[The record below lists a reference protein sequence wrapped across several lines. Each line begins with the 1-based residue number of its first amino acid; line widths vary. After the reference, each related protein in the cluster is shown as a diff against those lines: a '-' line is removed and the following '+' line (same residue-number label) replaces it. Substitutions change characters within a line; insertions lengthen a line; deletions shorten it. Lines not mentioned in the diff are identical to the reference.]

1 MKFDINNGG
10 MCGVFCD
17 RCGLFFYFIA
27 AFFIAAF
34 FLINNV
40 KAFTGTEWA
49 FSYTYQC
56 NNGGT
61 TWAVSDD
68 ITYIYFFIDNAPPR
82 LVANDTNGISYVD
95 ASLSCSG
102 VDNVLVVNYKDQ
114 TISAYINGTL
124 IGAPMTNLV
133 FDDLNFVIDDSDH
146 SLLNWRNYTVYNN
159 ILTANEMYALN
170 YSTLI
175 NDQNIGKIYEYDKT
189 GTILKIYDVP
199 FLLWGLIGSV
209 ILEIFLVFF
218 IFKYYAVK

>member
-1 MKFDINNGG
+1 MKFFLSII
-10 MCGVFCD
+10 
-17 RCGLFFYFIA
+17 FITV
-27 AFFIAAF
+27 ITF
-34 FLINNV
+34 FLSNNV

-49 FSYTYQC
+49 FSYIYQC

-61 TWAVSDD
+61 TWVVSDY
-68 ITYIYFFIDNAPPR
+68 ITSIYFLIDNAPPR
-82 LVANDTNGISYVD
+82 LVANDTNGIYYAD
-95 ASLSCSG
+95 AWLSCSG

-124 IGAPMTNLV
+124 MGAPMTNLV
-133 FDDLNFVIDDSDH
+133 FDDLNFVIDDTDH

-159 ILTANEMYALN
+159 ILTENEMYALN

-189 GTILKIYDVP
+189 GTILKVYDVP